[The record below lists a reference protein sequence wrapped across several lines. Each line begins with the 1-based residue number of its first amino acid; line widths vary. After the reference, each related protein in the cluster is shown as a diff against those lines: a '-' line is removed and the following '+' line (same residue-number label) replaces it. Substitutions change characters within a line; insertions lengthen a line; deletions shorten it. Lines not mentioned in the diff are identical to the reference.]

1 VIRRFRWPLAALA
14 LFSILWPQ
22 VAVATVAALIAAVG
36 AVCVWVAVHPS
47 VLAFALGTATPR
59 IVRRIARIRSVR

>member
-1 VIRRFRWPLAALA
+1 MIRRFRWPLAALV

-22 VAVATVAALIAAVG
+22 VAVATVAAVG

-47 VLAFALGTATPR
+47 VLAFALGAATPR